1 MFDRPRMPS
10 GVVLVALRHP
20 SPPFPAAPLRKHPTD
35 YYNDHV
41 TITLTATE
49 AKATILSLLDDV
61 AAGAEVQITKHGRV
75 VARLVPAR
83 GAPSLKGLL
92 TGVAMSTA
100 EDNDL
105 FSTGLTWNLA

>member
-1 MFDRPRMPS
+1 
-10 GVVLVALRHP
+10 
-20 SPPFPAAPLRKHPTD
+20 
-35 YYNDHV
+35 V

-61 AAGAEVQITKHGRV
+61 AAGAEVEITKHGRV

-92 TGVAMSTA
+92 VGVAMSA
-100 EDNDL
+100 ADDDDL

>member
-1 MFDRPRMPS
+1 M
-10 GVVLVALRHP
+10 
-20 SPPFPAAPLRKHPTD
+20 
-35 YYNDHV
+35 

-61 AAGAEVQITKHGRV
+61 AAGAEVEITKHGRV

-92 TGVAMSTA
+92 AGIAMSAA
-100 EDNDL
+100 EEDDL
-105 FSTGLTWNLA
+105 FSTGLTWNLT